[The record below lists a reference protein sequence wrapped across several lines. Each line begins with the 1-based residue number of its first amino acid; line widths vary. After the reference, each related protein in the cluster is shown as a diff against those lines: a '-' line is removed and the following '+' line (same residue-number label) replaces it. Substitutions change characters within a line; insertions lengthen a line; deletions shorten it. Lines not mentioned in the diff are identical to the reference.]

1 MREVDVVGLT
11 APRDVA
17 PEPFVRHQL
26 DPGTVRRAW
35 VTEREGVHGVER
47 AALWVAEVVWH
58 DGGRMRV
65 GHGVGPAGLLATM
78 LAPAAEAAGPVDR
91 VSVSDGAETS
101 LPPGWA
107 QVSTNRWHWMLT
119 DTVPSGPVD
128 PRLVDL
134 GPLDG
139 PAGAAQEGT
148 DGAAAEVRGVLDAG
162 NPGSFARPG
171 TTPGVARWLGLREDG
186 ELRAVGAL
194 VRQADGSGHL
204 RAVTVHPDHAGR
216 GLGRALSVGLTRA
229 GLAMAPVV
237 SLGVYLDNAPALRI
251 YRDLGYATRHTFAS
265 GLTSRPRGRTGQR
278 AGQRAG
284 TDRSSTS
291 ADSPSR

>member
-1 MREVDVVGLT
+1 MAGLT
-11 APRDVA
+11 APTDVVA
-17 PEPFVRHQL
+17 EPFVRHQL
-26 DPGTVRRAW
+26 DPSTVRRAW
-35 VTEREGVHGVER
+35 VAERAGVSGVER
-47 AALWVAEVVWH
+47 AALWVAEIVWH
-58 DGGRMRV
+58 DRGRMRV
-65 GHGVGPAGLLATM
+65 GHGVGPADLLATM
-78 LAPAAEAAGPVDR
+78 LAPAAEAAGGVDR

-119 DTVPSGPVD
+119 DVVPTAPVD

-139 PAGAAQEGT
+139 PVPGHEP
-148 DGAAAEVRGVLDAG
+148 DGESDGVAAEVRAVLDAG

-194 VRQADGSGHL
+194 VRQPDGSGHL

-216 GLGRALSVGLTRA
+216 GLGRALSVALTRA

-251 YRDLGYATRHTFAS
+251 YRDLGYTTRHTFAS
-265 GLTSRPRGRTGQR
+265 GLTAASAVPPV
-278 AGQRAG
+278 AQRAG

>member
-1 MREVDVVGLT
+1 MAGL
-11 APRDVA
+11 VA
-17 PEPFVRHQL
+17 PTGVAAEPFVRHQL

-35 VTEREGVHGVER
+35 VAERAGVHGVER
-47 AALWVAEVVWH
+47 AALWVAEIVWH
-58 DGGRMRV
+58 DRGRMRV
-65 GHGVGPAGLLATM
+65 GHGVGPADLLATM
-78 LAPAAEAAGPVDR
+78 LAGAAGAAGGVDR

-101 LPPGWA
+101 LSPGWA

-119 DTVPSGPVD
+119 DVVPTAPVD

-139 PAGAAQEGT
+139 PGPDETG
-148 DGAAAEVRGVLDAG
+148 GVAAEVRAVLDAG

-194 VRQADGSGHL
+194 VRQPDGSGHL
-204 RAVTVHPDHAGR
+204 RAVTVHPDRAGR
-216 GLGRALSVGLTRA
+216 GLGRALSVALTRA

-237 SLGVYLDNAPALRI
+237 SLGVYRDNAPALRI

-265 GLTSRPRGRTGQR
+265 GLTARSTVPPV
-278 AGQRAG
+278 AQRAG
-284 TDRSSTS
+284 TGRSSTS